1 MQTSYLLIHIIE
13 LRTLIRIRCPLQ
25 NEAELVSRKG
35 FYALNVQ
42 VIYIVIILLNTYLK
56 LSLSLSQFLR
66 YLYEIEFI
74 SILPYSHPNII
85 KSSLNENEL

>member
-74 SILPYSHPNII
+74 TILPYSHPNII

>member
-56 LSLSLSQFLR
+56 LSLSLFLNFWDIFMKLNLFLS
-66 YLYEIEFI
+66 YLIA
-74 SILPYSHPNII
+74 ILI
-85 KSSLNENEL
+85 